1 MFEVM
6 LYAGSGIV
14 DTVLEWGGLMRAYT
28 KKDQTYRAKDYSI
41 NNLGYWADNGA
52 CYYYYTGD
60 YANYEDA
67 MVAVKEYADKEG
79 IPFKYLQVSFDKI
92 V

>member
-1 MFEVM
+1 MTSCCCLKYTCVLVPSGLIFLRSVRWRLLHVRFSFRLQVPSGTMFEVM

-41 NNLGYWADNGA
+41 NNLG
-52 CYYYYTGD
+52 
-60 YANYEDA
+60 
-67 MVAVKEYADKEG
+67 
-79 IPFKYLQVSFDKI
+79 
-92 V
+92 

>member
-41 NNLGYWADNGA
+41 NNLG
-52 CYYYYTGD
+52 
-60 YANYEDA
+60 
-67 MVAVKEYADKEG
+67 
-79 IPFKYLQVSFDKI
+79 
-92 V
+92 

>member
-1 MFEVM
+1 MREPPFLRSVRWRLLHVRFSFWLQVPSGTMFEVM

-41 NNLGYWADNGA
+41 NNLG
-52 CYYYYTGD
+52 
-60 YANYEDA
+60 
-67 MVAVKEYADKEG
+67 
-79 IPFKYLQVSFDKI
+79 
-92 V
+92 